1 MALNRGFCE
10 AKRKRMGFAVYH
22 GEKGKGSG
30 GGIGAHIDR
39 TKGMERTYPHAD
51 PERIHLNQNLLPNNK
66 YSSMT
71 IPDAIRDRIEKGYE
85 GKRKV
90 RNDSV
95 KFIKH
100 VLTGSHEDMKRI
112 FSNKSQRKAWIQKN
126 YNFISAEYGHE
137 NILRFTLHLDEKT
150 PHVHAVTVPLTRDG
164 RLSAK
169 EVFGNK
175 ADLVSRQDRYAEA
188 MKEFGLE
195 RGLRGTGIKHDTA
208 KEYYSRIKY
217 AQDNV
222 ENTIQEPAKNVLG
235 VYKEDSVIE
244 MQNALKASNLALS
257 DLQRKY
263 RNEQIKA
270 KSKTQSEERA
280 IASLKNKDNEIS
292 KLTQIHKKSLEII
305 KDPEQSRI
313 VREQL
318 LLHDKKQERSKGRG
332 FKY

>member
-51 PERIHLNQNLLPNNK
+51 PERINLNQNLIPSIK
-66 YSSMT
+66 YSSMS
-71 IPDAIRDRIEKGYE
+71 IPDAIRDRIEKGYQ

-112 FSNKSQRKAWIQKN
+112 FSNKSKREAWVLKN
-126 YNFISAEYGHE
+126 YKFIVSEYGQK

-150 PHVHAVTVPLTRDG
+150 PHIHAVTVPLTKDG

-175 ADLVSRQDRYAEA
+175 GDLVSRQDRYAEA
-188 MKEFGLE
+188 MKEFGLD
-195 RGLRGTGIKHDTA
+195 RGLKGTGIKHDTA

-244 MQNALKASNLALS
+244 MQNALKASNLALL

-263 RNEQIKA
+263 KNEQIKA
-270 KSKTQSEERA
+270 SSKSKSAERA
-280 IASLKNKDNEIS
+280 FSSLQAKDDRIFKLEEFNKKTI
-292 KLTQIHKKSLEII
+292 EII
-305 KDPEQSRI
+305 RDPERSKI

-318 LLHDKKQERSKGRG
+318 LLQEKEARNKGKGRG
-332 FKY
+332 Y

>member
-1 MALNRGFCE
+1 
-10 AKRKRMGFAVYH
+10 MGFAVYH

-51 PERIHLNQNLLPNNK
+51 PERIHLNQNLIPNNK
-66 YSSMT
+66 YSNMS
-71 IPDAIRDRIEKGYE
+71 IPDAIRDRIEKGYQ

-112 FSNKSQRKAWIQKN
+112 FSDKAKRKDWVQKN
-126 YNFISAEYGHE
+126 YNFIVAEYGQK

-150 PHVHAVTVPLTRDG
+150 PHIHAVTVPLTKDG

-175 ADLVSRQDRYAEA
+175 GALVSRQDRYAEA
-188 MKEFGLE
+188 MKEFGLK
-195 RGLRGTGIKHDTA
+195 RGLKGTGIKHDTA
-208 KEYYSRIKY
+208 KEYYSRIQH

-222 ENTIQEPAKNVLG
+222 ENIIQEPTKNVLG

-244 MQNALKASNLALS
+244 MQNALKSSNLALA

-270 KSKTQSEERA
+270 KSKSQSEERA
-280 IASLKNKDNEIS
+280 IASLRNKNDEIS
-292 KLTQIHKKSLEII
+292 KLTQIYKKSIEII

-318 LLHDKKQERSKGRG
+318 LLQDKKQNQNKGRG

>member
-10 AKRKRMGFAVYH
+10 AKRKEMGFAVYH

-51 PERIHLNQNLLPNNK
+51 PERIHLNQNLIPDNK

-71 IPDAIRDRIEKGYE
+71 IPDAVRDRIEKGYK

-112 FSNKSQRKAWIQKN
+112 FSNKSKRQAWVQKN
-126 YNFISAEYGHE
+126 YNFIASEYGQK

-150 PHVHAVTVPLTRDG
+150 PHIHAVTVPLTKDG

-175 ADLVSRQDRYAEA
+175 GDLVSRQDRYAEA

-195 RGLRGTGIKHDTA
+195 RGLKGTGIKHDTA
-208 KEYYSRIKY
+208 KEYYARIQH
-217 AQDNV
+217 AQNNI
-222 ENTIQEPAKNVLG
+222 ENTIHKPAKNILG
-235 VYKEDSVIE
+235 SYKEDAVIE
-244 MQNALKASNLALS
+244 IQNALKASNLALL

-263 RNEQIKA
+263 KNEQIKA
-270 KSKTQSEERA
+270 SSKSKTAERVLS
-280 IASLKNKDNEIS
+280 SLKEKNNQIS
-292 KLTQIHKKSLEII
+292 KLKSIHKKSIEII

-318 LLHDKKQERSKGRG
+318 LLEEKNIKRRGKGRN
-332 FKY
+332 Y

>member
-1 MALNRGFCE
+1 
-10 AKRKRMGFAVYH
+10 MGFAVYH
-22 GEKGKGSG
+22 GSKGKASG
-30 GGIGAHIDR
+30 GGVGHHIDR
-39 TKGMERTYPHAD
+39 TEGMEHTYQHAD
-51 PERIHLNQNLLPNNK
+51 PKRINLNMNLIPENEYSKMSLPK
-66 YSSMT
+66 
-71 IPDAIRDRIEKGYE
+71 AIKQRIEKGYQ
-85 GKRKV
+85 GKKKI

-95 KFIKH
+95 KYLSH
-100 VLTGSHEDMKRI
+100 VLTGSHEDMKKI
-112 FSNKSQRKAWIQKN
+112 FSDQNQRQSWLQKN
-126 YNFISAEYGHE
+126 YDFVASEYGKE

-150 PHVHAVTVPLTRDG
+150 PHIHAVTVPLTKDG

-175 ADLVSRQDRYAEA
+175 GALVSRQDRYAEA
-188 MKEFGLE
+188 MKEFGLK
-195 RGLRGTGIKHDTA
+195 RGLKGTGIKHDTA
-208 KEYYSRIKY
+208 KEYYSRIQH

-222 ENTIQEPAKNVLG
+222 ENIIQEPTKNVLG

-244 MQNALKASNLALS
+244 MQNALKSSNLALA

-270 KSKTQSEERA
+270 KSKSQSEERA
-280 IASLKNKDNEIS
+280 IASLRNKNNEIS
-292 KLTQIHKKSLEII
+292 KLTQIYKKSIEII

-318 LLHDKKQERSKGRG
+318 LLQDKKQNQNKGRG